1 MYCTN
6 CGARLSDDSQFCH
19 VCGTRLEIVPQEKVY
34 EVVTPETKGEFDGVS
49 WDSEA
54 PARPQVPQSQPGL
67 QSQPKSNLQSQSKA
81 PARSNAAPKPAARTS
96 KKAEK
101 QPRKKR
107 GFFFWVLVF
116 IGVML
121 LVFIGKV
128 LFDYLRIFL
137 L

>member
-1 MYCTN
+1 M
-6 CGARLSDDSQFCH
+6 SDDSQFCH
-19 VCGTRLEIVPQEKVY
+19 VCGTKLEIVPQEKVS

>member
-19 VCGTRLEIVPQEKVY
+19 VCGTKLEIVPQEKVS

-54 PARPQVPQSQPGL
+54 PAPPQVPQSQPGL
-67 QSQPKSNLQSQSKA
+67 QSQPKSNQQSQSKA

-101 QPRKKR
+101 QPKKKR

>member
-1 MYCTN
+1 M
-6 CGARLSDDSQFCH
+6 SDDSQFCH
-19 VCGTRLEIVPQEKVY
+19 VCGTKLEIVPQEKVS
-34 EVVTPETKGEFDGVS
+34 EVVIPETKGEFDGVS

-81 PARSNAAPKPAARTS
+81 PARSNAAPKPAAHTS

-101 QPRKKR
+101 QPKKKR

>member
-19 VCGTRLEIVPQEKVY
+19 VCGTKLEIVPQEKVS

-54 PARPQVPQSQPGL
+54 PARPPVPQPQPGPQSQPKPQQ
-67 QSQPKSNLQSQSKA
+67 QSNSKA

-101 QPRKKR
+101 QPKKKR

>member
-1 MYCTN
+1 M
-6 CGARLSDDSQFCH
+6 SDDSQFCH
-19 VCGTRLEIVPQEKVY
+19 VCGTKLEIVPQEKVS

-101 QPRKKR
+101 QPKKKR